1 MSTDDYFRQYLEQ
14 RDRLARELA
23 AFMRTWKPSEP
34 IKLNPVILRVVEDGK
49 ILSEGRYAR

>member
-34 IKLNPVILRVVEDGK
+34 IKFNQDILKMIESDK